1 MNTKTLCL
9 LLGILPAAS
18 AGPQPADAPAA
29 PAMFRYSPAHTA
41 ALAAPG
47 PALAG
52 LAWAFTTGGA
62 VRSTP
67 AVAGGTAVFG
77 SNDGFLYALDLK
89 TGAER
94 WRVKLGGDV
103 SSSPAI
109 ADGRVLVMAA
119 DGRLCAFRLADGK
132 PIWTRPTGADLS
144 LGSDPRTFDLWVSSP
159 TVADGVVYIGGG
171 DGKVYSIDA
180 DSGRVRWT
188 YATRSR
194 VRSSPAVANG
204 SVFVGSFDGQVYAL
218 DAATGAERWK
228 FQTGDAVQSSPA
240 VADGVVVVGS
250 RAMAVF
256 GLDAKTGAL
265 RWRRPHSGSWILGSA
280 AVAGGRVIIGGS
292 DSHRVEAL
300 DLQTGAALWS
310 ANVGARVLGSP
321 VVAGDTVIY
330 GGEDFRVYTLD
341 AATGLGRSIEV
352 TEGAIYSSVV
362 LAGDLALVGSDDR
375 RLYAF
380 HVQPAGEARDSAPAE
395 LLRAAVGRYV
405 TESGDDYTLSLRG
418 GRLCLE
424 YCTYPPAL
432 VIVQGDGSFACPML
446 WGMSGRLRREPGQP
460 VAALAIDLAGQES
473 LARRVV
479 SGN

>member
-1 MNTKTLCL
+1 MKTKIAFLCAL
-9 LLGILPAAS
+9 AAATG
-18 AGPQPADAPAA
+18 AGAQ

-41 ALAAPG
+41 ALAGPG
-47 PALAG
+47 PGFAG

-62 VRSTP
+62 IRSTP

-77 SNDGFLYALDLK
+77 SNDGILYALDVK

-109 ADGRVLVMAA
+109 ADGRVIVMAA
-119 DGRLCAFRLADGK
+119 DGRLCAFRLADGG
-132 PIWTRPTGADLS
+132 IVWTRATGADLS
-144 LGSDPRTFDLWVSSP
+144 LGPDPRTFDLWVSSP
-159 TVADGVVYIGGG
+159 TVADGVIYVGGG
-171 DGKVYSIDA
+171 DGKVYAVESGD
-180 DSGRVRWT
+180 GRVRWT

-194 VRSSPAVANG
+194 VRSSPAVADG
-204 SVFVGSFDGQVYAL
+204 AVYVGSFDGQVYAL

-250 RAMAVF
+250 RSMAVF

-280 AVAGGRVIIGGS
+280 AVAAGRIFIGGS

-300 DLQTGAALWS
+300 DLQSGAVIWS
-310 ANVGARVLGSP
+310 SVVGARVLGSP
-321 VVAGDTVIY
+321 TVAGDTLIY

-375 RLYAF
+375 RLYAYRL
-380 HVQPAGEARDSAPAE
+380 QPAGEARDTAPAE
-395 LLRAAVGRYV
+395 LLRAAEGRYV

-432 VIVQGDGSFACPML
+432 VTVQADGSFACPML
-446 WGMSGRLRREPGQP
+446 WGMKGRLRRESGQP
-460 VAALAIDLAGQES
+460 VAALAIDLGGQES

-479 SGN
+479 SAN